1 MTKYDIYGIALS
13 CFNKDIKDMTLEA
26 TEDSPQSNEI
36 FFLDM
41 YYRGAEVS
49 CASLF
54 DWSFLYNF
62 KQFTDDD
69 LYEPLSVNGDYA
81 YPVPPDFSYPV
92 FLSGEYIYKNS
103 YNEDIRRLGAYLIF
117 RKKNPGLTYIND
129 RLDFDN
135 WIYPDAYGYL
145 VAYRLAMDAW
155 GNIAPD
161 SKLYETTVTKYG
173 LIQQSLM
180 TAETKTNRKRTPP
193 PEAFIV

>member
-92 FLSGEYIYKNS
+92 FLSGEYIDKNS

-117 RKKNPGLTYIND
+117 RKKN
-129 RLDFDN
+129 
-135 WIYPDAYGYL
+135 L